1 MLHIRPGPEQAW
13 QGPEITGTR
22 SSKSL
27 AGAGTGNSYNKGNVK
42 AGSIYGGGTGA
53 DKNGNKVS
61 VPAGSYN
68 SKSRQST
75 AGTYSAA
82 AKKSSVYTQKPVKK
96 KKGSLLGWL
105 MVLVIICA
113 SLPEIRDSL
122 KDSLA
127 PILEEEFGDMFSSG
141 ADSASYKLM
150 AGDVLEVGENVDG
163 GIVPGYYI
171 ASCSNGFVSFMIM
184 GEEGENGSMTVT
196 DGVERKITLKE
207 GDLIGII
214 NTESEDSALMLTAR

>member
-1 MLHIRPGPEQAW
+1 MAHGPG
-13 QGPEITGTR
+13 
-22 SSKSL
+22 
-27 AGAGTGNSYNKGNVK
+27 V
-42 AGSIYGGGTGA
+42 
-53 DKNGNKVS
+53 
-61 VPAGSYN
+61 
-68 SKSRQST
+68 
-75 AGTYSAA
+75 
-82 AKKSSVYTQKPVKK
+82 
-96 KKGSLLGWL
+96 
-105 MVLVIICA
+105 ICA

>member
-13 QGPEITGTR
+13 QEPEINMIRKRTR

-82 AKKSSVYTQKPVKK
+82 AKKSSVYTQKPVKEKRIPSWMAHGPGDHLRKLTGNPGFPEGQPCSGYLK
-96 KKGSLLGWL
+96 KNLEICSVLGL
-105 MVLVIICA
+105 
-113 SLPEIRDSL
+113 
-122 KDSLA
+122 
-127 PILEEEFGDMFSSG
+127 
-141 ADSASYKLM
+141 DSASYKLM

-184 GEEGENGSMTVT
+184 GEEGE
-196 DGVERKITLKE
+196 
-207 GDLIGII
+207 
-214 NTESEDSALMLTAR
+214 TEA

>member
-1 MLHIRPGPEQAW
+1 
-13 QGPEITGTR
+13 
-22 SSKSL
+22 
-27 AGAGTGNSYNKGNVK
+27 
-42 AGSIYGGGTGA
+42 
-53 DKNGNKVS
+53 
-61 VPAGSYN
+61 
-68 SKSRQST
+68 
-75 AGTYSAA
+75 
-82 AKKSSVYTQKPVKK
+82 
-96 KKGSLLGWL
+96 

-127 PILEEEFGDMFSSG
+127 PILEEEFGDMFGSG
-141 ADSASYKLM
+141 SDSASYKLM

-184 GEEGENGSMTVT
+184 GEDGENGSMTVT

-214 NTESEDSALMLTAR
+214 NTESEDSSLMLTAR

>member
-1 MLHIRPGPEQAW
+1 M
-13 QGPEITGTR
+13 
-22 SSKSL
+22 
-27 AGAGTGNSYNKGNVK
+27 
-42 AGSIYGGGTGA
+42 
-53 DKNGNKVS
+53 
-61 VPAGSYN
+61 
-68 SKSRQST
+68 
-75 AGTYSAA
+75 
-82 AKKSSVYTQKPVKK
+82 
-96 KKGSLLGWL
+96 
-105 MVLVIICA
+105 IICA

-127 PILEEEFGDMFSSG
+127 PILEEEFGDMFGSG

-214 NTESEDSALMLTAR
+214 NTESEDSSLMLTAR